1 MKYRLTKNIKEVEGK
16 TPSNIASISKDLADQ
31 GSNFKQINTK
41 DKMVQLLDAIVA
53 KMKESNP
60 DFAQSSSLKQ
70 AVIAFYNKYK

>member
-53 KMKESNP
+53 KIKESNP
-60 DFAQSSSLKQ
+60 EFAEGSQFKQ